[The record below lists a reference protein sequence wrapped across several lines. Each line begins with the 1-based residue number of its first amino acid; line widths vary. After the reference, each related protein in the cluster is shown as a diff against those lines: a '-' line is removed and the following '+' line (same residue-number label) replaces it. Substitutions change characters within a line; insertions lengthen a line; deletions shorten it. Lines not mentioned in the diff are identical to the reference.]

1 MANTNINEMANT
13 NTNGMSHKETLIWKG
28 NVCERSQK
36 LIKLVQRGDLNLQEH
51 QERDGH
57 SAPSSP
63 GQPRKTVSTS
73 YLIFHICHQYHQN
86 ICGGKILQPRKMQ
99 WYS

>member
-1 MANTNINEMANT
+1 MANT
-13 NTNGMSHKETLIWKG
+13 NTNGMANTNTNTNG
-28 NVCERSQK
+28 MANTNTNGMANTNVSERSQK

-57 SAPSSP
+57 SAPSSS
-63 GQPRKTVSTS
+63 GQPRKTVLTS

-86 ICGGKILQPRKMQ
+86 ICGGKI
-99 WYS
+99 